1 MVRKTSPHRSSSTAA
16 ENDMGKAVTD
26 SAQKIWLAGLG
37 AYERAKA
44 EGPKMFDTLVEQG
57 KELRE
62 KAREAAD
69 QALKS
74 VREASTDAGQR
85 FDKLEQVFEDRV
97 SKSLNRLGVLTRGEV
112 KDLSNQ
118 VRELT
123 DDVRALMKQQ
133 SRAAGGAG
141 AKRTGSAKRG
151 ATTKRRGT
159 ARRSAAARA
168 GAAKRKVKRAVS
180 TVKRSAAQRTRRR
193 KG

>member
-1 MVRKTSPHRSSSTAA
+1 MARKTGPHSRASSTTAD
-16 ENDMGKAVTD
+16 DMGKAVTD

-57 KELRE
+57 KGLRE

-74 VREASTDAGQR
+74 VRDASTDAGQR

-133 SRAAGGAG
+133 ARGAASTGKRAGTSKRAAT
-141 AKRTGSAKRG
+141 AKRRTAAKV
-151 ATTKRRGT
+151 
-159 ARRSAAARA
+159 

-180 TVKRSAAQRTRRR
+180 SVKRSAAQRTRKR
-193 KG
+193 